1 MNVGEDVEKL
11 SDAGSGRT
19 CSIRLG
25 VSMNGEKKTKKHKIQ
40 TNKQTN
46 RQTKDLVLG
55 QCIWKNKVAV
65 Y

>member
-25 VSMNGEKKTKKHKIQ
+25 VSMNGGKKTQ
-40 TNKQTN
+40 NTNKQTN
-46 RQTKDLVLG
+46 KQTKDLVLG